1 MSEQKLQ
8 QYLAIC
14 ESGTIDKELYMN
26 IEQNDDGEN
35 YFIGEDELHN
45 YFGEVQRNIKSN
57 GTIFIRNK
65 KTNEIKAIPVE
76 NYLMLRKKLKIG
88 SDSSIGKVSTR
99 DLIEHFGTQRSQR
112 IMKSRMNT

>member
-1 MSEQKLQ
+1 MSEEKLQ

-14 ESGTIDKELYMN
+14 ESGTINKELYLD
-26 IEQNDDGEN
+26 IEQNEEGN
-35 YFIGEDELHN
+35 KYFVGEDELHN
-45 YFGEVQRNIKSN
+45 YFGEVQRDIKSN

-76 NYLMLRKKLKIG
+76 NYMILSKKLKIG
-88 SDSSIGKVSTR
+88 SDNSIGKVSTR

-112 IMKSRMNT
+112 IMKNRMNS